1 MTNLERVLAKFPEN
15 VDALLITSAENRFYV
30 SGMHSS
36 AGCCLLFRDIGYF
49 IIDFRYIEKARATV
63 KELEVQLQTK
73 RDEQLLSLLREHNAR
88 SVAIEESV
96 VTVEE
101 SASLAKNLEGVRI
114 ETGAGLSDLM
124 RELRAVKT
132 PEELACLH
140 TAQEYTDAG
149 FAHICKFIKA
159 GMTEREIAL
168 ELEFYMRKLG
178 SEGASFD
185 FIAVS
190 GPNSS
195 LPHGVPGDRKIRKG
209 DFLTL
214 DFGGV
219 SGGYR
224 ADMTRTVGIGVLDS
238 DQLHVYDTVL
248 QAQTATLQGARAGIT
263 GKQMDAIA
271 RDIIEAAGFG
281 ENFGHGL
288 GHSLGLQI
296 HEWPFANTRCDT
308 VLLPGMMMTVE
319 PGIYLPGRFGVRI
332 EDMVLLNEDGCED
345 FTHSPNELILL

>member
-1 MTNLERVLAKFPEN
+1 MTNFERILAKFPEN
-15 VDALLITSAENRFYV
+15 VDALLITSAENRFFV

-36 AGCCLLFRDIGYF
+36 AGCCLLFRDSGFF
-49 IIDFRYIEKARATV
+49 IIDFRYIEKARSTV
-63 KELEVQLQTK
+63 RELDVLLQTN
-73 RDEQLLSLLREHNAR
+73 RDEQILKLMREHHA
-88 SVAIEESV
+88 STVAIEESF
-96 VTVEE
+96 VTVEDME
-101 SASLAKNLEGVRI
+101 SLSKSLEGVHVVAN
-114 ETGAGLSDLM
+114 GGLSDLL
-124 RELRAVKT
+124 RRLRAIKT
-132 PEELACLH
+132 PEEIDALH

-149 FAHICKFIKA
+149 FAHICKYIKP

-195 LPHGVPGDRKIRKG
+195 LPHGVPGNRKVEKG
-209 DFLTL
+209 DFITM

-224 ADMTRTVGIGVLDS
+224 ADMTRTVGIGSLS
-238 DQLHVYDTVL
+238 DDQILVYDTVL
-248 QAQTATLQGARAGIT
+248 EAQTATLNGAKAGIT

-271 RDIIEAAGFG
+271 RDIITAAGFG

-288 GHSLGLQI
+288 GHSLGLEI
-296 HEWPFANTRCDT
+296 HEWPSANMRCEE
-308 VLLPGMMMTVE
+308 VLQPGMMMTVE

-332 EDMVLLNEDGCED
+332 EDMVLITEDGNEN
-345 FTHSPNELILL
+345 FTHSPHELILL